1 MDNNKRNIL
10 QHLIIGL
17 YLTYPDKFVLDEKFF
32 ICYTNSRRTYQ
43 DINSIKSKVLLK
55 SQSKHGYTDTL
66 RAYKRDYSN
75 G

>member
-1 MDNNKRNIL
+1 MENKRNIL

-17 YLTYPDKFVLDEKFF
+17 YLTYPDKFILDEIFF
-32 ICYTNSRRTYQ
+32 ICYTNSRKTYH
-43 DINSIKSKVLLK
+43 DINSIRSKVLLK
-55 SQSKHGYTDTL
+55 SQNKRGYTDTL